1 MICGN
6 CSSKHGCSC
15 KARKASDGAA
25 VCTNCLTAY
34 EAKLNSK
41 GTPIQ
46 PIKPSPQ
53 NLAPQNV
60 TLLYKQSR

>member
-1 MICGN
+1 MICSN
-6 CSSKHGCSC
+6 CNSKHGCSC
-15 KARKASDGAA
+15 KARKASDGAS
-25 VCTNCLTAY
+25 VCTNCLVSY

-46 PIKPSPQ
+46 PIKSSPQ

-60 TLLYKQSR
+60 TLLYKQGK